1 VSESVVPPA
10 NDAELTEALE
20 LVHHHPGR
28 LRVRAESLRDD
39 EKRIDRVKAALD
51 GMPGITRV
59 VHKADTGS
67 FLIEYEPG
75 LAEPDAVVVRI
86 AEVAGLLSP
95 FDPRARKKPAQTST
109 ALIDGARGLNAVANE
124 LTGGR
129 ADLRVVVPAALAG
142 LAAFSFSREKM
153 RLPRWDNLLWWS
165 YSIFT
170 ALHSQEIQAATGE
183 KPTGDGGV
191 PVP

>member
-1 VSESVVPPA
+1 MSGSVVPPS
-10 NDAELTEALE
+10 NDAEPTEALE

-39 EKRIDRVKAALD
+39 EKRIDRVKSALD

-59 VHKADTGS
+59 VHNAATGS
-67 FLIEYEPG
+67 FLVEYEPG
-75 LAEPDAVVVRI
+75 LAEPDALVVRI

-95 FDPRARKKPAQTST
+95 FDPRAQKPPPRTSMT
-109 ALIDGARGLNAVANE
+109 IIDGARGLNAVANE

-142 LAAFSFSREKM
+142 LAAYSFSREKM

-170 ALHSQEIQAATGE
+170 ALHSHEIQTATGE
-183 KPTGDGGV
+183 KPTGDGGG
-191 PVP
+191 PIP